1 MAVPGNAPQTTRF
14 TRIVTA
20 IADIVALE
28 NSRYDDVI
36 PARHLYHLFEATALL
51 HPDRPALSVEWILA
65 RLDRPALSVMK
76 GGDLEEA
83 AAHFSGTARQ
93 DSAGGQSLSLA
104 RRDSR

>member
-51 HPDRPALSVEWILA
+51 HPDRPALSV
-65 RLDRPALSVMK
+65 MK

>member
-36 PARHLYHLFEATALL
+36 PARHLYHLFEATEGIQSSS
-51 HPDRPALSVEWILA
+51 DFGGEKGEGYLSSEPIVAE
-65 RLDRPALSVMK
+65 
-76 GGDLEEA
+76 GGSDC
-83 AAHFSGTARQ
+83 S
-93 DSAGGQSLSLA
+93 S
-104 RRDSR
+104 

>member
-14 TRIVTA
+14 TRIVIA

-51 HPDRPALSVEWILA
+51 HP
-65 RLDRPALSVMK
+65 DRPALSVMK